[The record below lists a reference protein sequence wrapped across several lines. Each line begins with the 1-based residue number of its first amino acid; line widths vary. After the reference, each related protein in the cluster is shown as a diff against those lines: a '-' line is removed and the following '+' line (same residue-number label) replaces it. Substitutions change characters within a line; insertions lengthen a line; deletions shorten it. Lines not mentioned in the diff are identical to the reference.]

1 MEPAL
6 TRGDDAVDRIVK
18 ISNWPQA
25 VVACAGLLA
34 VVGVVW
40 ALSHADVPLEA
51 IVGAVMAVLGL
62 SGGQLA
68 IARRAASTEA
78 KTDVQTGQLATIVKQ
93 TNGLT
98 EADRQRLAEEAA
110 DLAAIK
116 VVEAYNRGEMGG
128 PR

>member
-1 MEPAL
+1 M
-6 TRGDDAVDRIVK
+6 DRIIK

-25 VVACAGLLA
+25 IVACAGLMA
-34 VVGVVW
+34 AVGVVW
-40 ALSHADVPLEA
+40 SLAHAGLPLEA
-51 IVGAVMAVLGL
+51 IIGAVVAVLGL
-62 SGGQLA
+62 SGGQMA

-78 KTDVQTGQLATIVKQ
+78 KTDAQTDQLSTIVRQ

-98 EADRQRLAEEAA
+98 EEDRARIAEEAA
-110 DLAAIK
+110 DLAAVK

>member
-1 MEPAL
+1 VPL
-6 TRGDDAVDRIVK
+6 SRGDEGVDRIIK

-34 VVGVVW
+34 ITGMVW
-40 ALSHADVPLEA
+40 ALAHAGVDVEVIL
-51 IVGAVMAVLGL
+51 GAVLTLVGL
-62 SGGQLA
+62 SGGQRA

-78 KTDVQTGQLATIVKQ
+78 KTDVQTRQLDTIVRQ
-93 TNGLT
+93 TNGLSD
-98 EADRQRLAEEAA
+98 ADRARLAEEAA
-110 DLAAIK
+110 DLAAVK